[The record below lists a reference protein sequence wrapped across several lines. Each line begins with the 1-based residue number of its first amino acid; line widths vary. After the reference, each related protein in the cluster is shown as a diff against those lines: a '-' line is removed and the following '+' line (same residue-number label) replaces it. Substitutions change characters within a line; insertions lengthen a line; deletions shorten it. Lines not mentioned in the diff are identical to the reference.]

1 MRDCF
6 WNSILLIG
14 IELAVSSAGRAQS
27 TPQKEARPAVPKSQ
41 AAPRTPDLTGVWDT
55 QNPRGFQPNTAAFPG
70 EIPPLT
76 PWAEAQLA
84 ATRPAYGP
92 RAVPDST
99 DPVNPTKL
107 GAHGCFPPGVPRI
120 YLHPVPMEIIQIP
133 GRVLMRFEFDHLLRE
148 IWTDGRGHPSDW
160 NPTYMGHS
168 IGKWQGDTFVVDTI
182 GFNDKTWLDRLGH
195 RHSEDLHVIER
206 FRRVDHVAG
215 RHQHGRSEGVHETVE
230 YVRNLRIAPRLGN
243 SGACLRRQCEFRR
256 EPSDAGPEQITVMH
270 FTGIGPVRI
279 GGTRSL

>member
-1 MRDCF
+1 MDFRIRMPYTF
-6 WNSILLIG
+6 RPPILLIG
-14 IELAVSSAGRAQS
+14 ALLAVSTISWSQQVAPKNTDSAHTTAKPRAH
-27 TPQKEARPAVPKSQ
+27 
-41 AAPRTPDLTGVWDT
+41 TPDLSGVWDT

-76 PWAEAQLA
+76 PWGQAQFE

-120 YLHPVPMEIIQIP
+120 YLHPVPMEIFQIP

-148 IWTDGRGHPSDW
+148 IWTDGRGHPGDW

-168 IGKWQGDTFVVDTI
+168 TGKWEGDSFIVDTI

-206 FRRVDHVAG
+206 FRRVDHDTLQDDITIEDPKTLTMPWKTHVIFA
-215 RHQHGRSEGVHETVE
+215 
-230 YVRNLRIAPRLGN
+230 LRPY
-243 SGACLRRQCEFRR
+243 
-256 EPSDAGPEQITVMH
+256 
-270 FTGIGPVRI
+270 
-279 GGTRSL
+279 

>member
-1 MRDCF
+1 MRDRMGI
-6 WNSILLIG
+6 SILLAG
-14 IELAVSSAGRAQS
+14 IILGSSFAGRTQS
-27 TPQKEARPAVPKSQ
+27 VAQKEGRPGVPKTP
-41 AAPRTPDLTGVWDT
+41 AASRTPDLAGVWDT

-84 ATRPAYGP
+84 ATSPAYGP

-133 GRVLMRFEFDHLLRE
+133 GRVFLRFEFDHLLRE

-168 IGKWQGDTFVVDTI
+168 IGKWEGDTFVVDTI

-206 FRRVDHVAG
+206 FRRVDHDTLQDDITMEDPKTFTKPWNTHVIFAL
-215 RHQHGRSEGVHETVE
+215 RADWEILEHACADNANFDE
-230 YVRNLRIAPRLGN
+230 NLQMQGQ
-243 SGACLRRQCEFRR
+243 SK
-256 EPSDAGPEQITVMH
+256 
-270 FTGIGPVRI
+270 
-279 GGTRSL
+279 

>member
-1 MRDCF
+1 MRHHS
-6 WNSILLIG
+6 WTSVLAIVIVLL
-14 IELAVSSAGRAQS
+14 SSVVGWAQS
-27 TPQKEARPAVPKSQ
+27 NAQKGERSTARMTQSTK
-41 AAPRTPDLTGVWDT
+41 RHPDLTGVWDT

-76 PWAEAQLA
+76 PRGQEQFA

-148 IWTDGRGHPSDW
+148 IWTDGRGHPGDW

-168 IGKWQGDTFVVDTI
+168 TGKWEGDSFIVDTI

-206 FRRVDHVAG
+206 FRRVDHDTLQDDITMEDPKTFTKPWSTHVIFAL
-215 RHQHGRSEGVHETVE
+215 RPDWEILEHACADNANFDE
-230 YVRNLRIAPRLGN
+230 NLKMQGQ
-243 SGACLRRQCEFRR
+243 GK
-256 EPSDAGPEQITVMH
+256 
-270 FTGIGPVRI
+270 
-279 GGTRSL
+279 

>member
-1 MRDCF
+1 MRYRLGV
-6 WNSILLIG
+6 SILLIG
-14 IELAVSSAGRAQS
+14 IVLVVSFTGRAQG
-27 TPQKEARPAVPKSQ
+27 TAQKKDGRPGAQKTQS
-41 AAPRTPDLTGVWDT
+41 ASRTPDLSGVWDT
-55 QNPRGFQPNTAAFPG
+55 QNPRGFQPNTATFPG

-133 GRVLMRFEFDHLLRE
+133 GRVLLRFEFDHLLRE

-168 IGKWQGDTFVVDTI
+168 IGMWEGDTFVVDTI
-182 GFNDKTWLDRLGH
+182 GFNDKTWLDRVGH

-206 FRRVDHVAG
+206 FRRVDHDTL
-215 RHQHGRSEGVHETVE
+215 QDDISVE
-230 YVRNLRIAPRLGN
+230 DPKAFTKPWNTHVIFALRADWEILEHACADNANFDENLQMQGQ
-243 SGACLRRQCEFRR
+243 GK
-256 EPSDAGPEQITVMH
+256 
-270 FTGIGPVRI
+270 
-279 GGTRSL
+279 